1 MLVKSSEQMTLQF
14 NQISLTIEEAL
25 LQKSV
30 VMINDEVNKYVAIKM
45 KACIEEVN
53 NNTMIVI
60 KTQMAQVDEDLNNK
74 ISRGNKKV
82 MLRLN

>member
-1 MLVKSSEQMTLQF
+1 MTLQF